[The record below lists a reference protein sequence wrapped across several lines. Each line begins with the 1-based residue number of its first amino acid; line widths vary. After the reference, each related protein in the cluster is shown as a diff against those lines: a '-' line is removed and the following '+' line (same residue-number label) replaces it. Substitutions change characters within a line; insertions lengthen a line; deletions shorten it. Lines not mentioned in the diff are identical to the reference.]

1 MDYHYLEKIEE
12 VQQEEKLQAKIQCW
26 NKYYSEDRIINDN
39 VSDPHNLA
47 AFNTDEL
54 MKQHEKY
61 KPGFR

>member
-12 VQQEEKLQAKIQCW
+12 VQQEEKLQAKIQAKIQCW

-47 AFNTDEL
+47 AFIPV
-54 MKQHEKY
+54 KI
-61 KPGFR
+61 